1 MLLDFFCEPEAVQ
14 DALLLSRQLLFR
26 ELAQEFLDKY
36 ILIFQ
41 KNILID
47 SDIRHILQRP
57 RFKMEAQVS
66 VSF

>member
-1 MLLDFFCEPEAVQ
+1 MFLDFFRQPQAVQ
-14 DALLLSRQLLFR
+14 DAALFSSQLLVR

-47 SDIRHILQRP
+47 SYIWHILQRP
-57 RFKMEAQVS
+57 RFEMEA
-66 VSF
+66 